1 MKILFVQKMNGIS
14 GSELYLMQIM
24 PELVRRGYQVEMLLV
39 FPTANNNNQ
48 RFIEHLDAN
57 NIPAHEIYGH
67 GAISPILFYK
77 IRKLLKNGNYDI
89 IQTNLIHADFWMA
102 TMKLFFNRKLKII
115 SVNHGYNPA
124 YQAKYGNDLRFLKY
138 DLTYWILKYSC
149 RQINF
154 NVPISK
160 GLYDVFVNGG
170 ITKKSKIK
178 TINYGLTLEPRNEAV
193 AGANANND
201 QFLLITGRLIS
212 VKGHAYLIEAWKT
225 INQHYPELKLYIAGD
240 GEIRA
245 QLEALVAEANLV
257 NSIVFL
263 GYVANPHPL
272 MERCLFTLVTSRWE
286 GFGLILLESW
296 LHKKTIVSFN
306 GPAMNEV
313 IDDGKNGLLVKMND
327 SEDLAEKIMFLLKNP
342 EKAKEYGENGYQKL
356 NSFYTLKRMTDEMEE
371 VYKAINDN
379 YSPL

>member
-24 PELVRRGYQVEMLLV
+24 PELVRRGYQVEMLLI
-39 FPTANNNNQ
+39 FPSAINNNQ
-48 RFIEHLDAN
+48 RFVEHLNAN

-67 GAISPILFYK
+67 GAISPVLFFK
-77 IRKLLKNGNYDI
+77 IRQLLKKGNYDI

-102 TMKLFFNRKLKII
+102 TMKLFSDRKLKII

-124 YQAKYGNDLRFLKY
+124 YQAKYGNDLTHLKY

-178 TINYGLTLEPRNEAV
+178 TINYGLTLEPRNEEL
-193 AGANANND
+193 AGTGVNND

-225 INQHYPELKLYIAGD
+225 INQKYPALKLYIAGD

-245 QLEALVAEANLV
+245 QLETLVAEANLID
-257 NSIVFL
+257 SIVFL

-272 MERCLFTLVTSRWE
+272 MERCLFTVVTSRWE

-327 SEDLAEKIMFLLKNP
+327 SEDLAEKIMFLLQHP
-342 EKAKEYGENGYQKL
+342 EKAKEYGEDGYEKL
-356 NSFYTLKRMTDEMEE
+356 NSFYTLKRMANEMEE
-371 VYKAINDN
+371 VYKAIANN